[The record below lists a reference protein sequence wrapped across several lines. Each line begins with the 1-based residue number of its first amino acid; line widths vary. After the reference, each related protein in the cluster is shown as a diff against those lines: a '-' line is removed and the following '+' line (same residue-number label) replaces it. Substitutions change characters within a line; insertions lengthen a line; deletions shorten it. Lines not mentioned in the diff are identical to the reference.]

1 MRFGYDI
8 NIAILAGE
16 MHVWPEVG
24 FRRSMNYSG
33 LTHTEMPH
41 WSRGSMASAFASTA
55 DGVDIC
61 IAYA

>member
-24 FRRSMNYSG
+24 FRRSMNKCHIG
-33 LTHTEMPH
+33 LGAQWIPRLRLQQTALT
-41 WSRGSMASAFASTA
+41 SASPTRR
-55 DGVDIC
+55 
-61 IAYA
+61 